1 MLEMDFKIT
10 AAFKEDES
18 GEYVFEVY
26 EEPEQHTVDLTFLL
40 EETYQKVY
48 TLIYPGDKL
57 TVTFHIERS

>member
-1 MLEMDFKIT
+1 MIEMDFKIT

-26 EEPEQHTVDLTFLL
+26 EGPEHAMVDLTFLL
-40 EETYQKVY
+40 EQTYQKVY

-57 TVTFHIERS
+57 TITFHIEHS